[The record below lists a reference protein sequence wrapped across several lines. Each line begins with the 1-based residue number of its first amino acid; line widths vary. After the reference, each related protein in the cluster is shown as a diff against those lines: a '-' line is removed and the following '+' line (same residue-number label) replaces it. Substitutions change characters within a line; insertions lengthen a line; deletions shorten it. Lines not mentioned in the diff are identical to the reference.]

1 MLSLYL
7 DLPLNIKF
15 DPLDSLIIISSDSVA
30 VSWILGG
37 DPVCELSEGDLAIRI
52 QIHSPDDRRDVA
64 LLNVFLEFGK
74 ETS

>member
-15 DPLDSLIIISSDSVA
+15 DPLYSLIIISSDSVA

-37 DPVCELSEGDLAIRI
+37 DPMSKLSEGDLAIRI
-52 QIHSPDDRRDVA
+52 QIHSPDDCRDVT
-64 LLNVFLEFGK
+64 LLNVFLEFR
-74 ETS
+74 